1 MLDPKLLRNET
12 QAVAT
17 ALARRG
23 YDFDVAAYDALEAR
37 RKQLQE
43 RTESLQAERNQRSKA
58 IGKAKAAGD
67 DIAPLKQAVSGL
79 GEQLDA
85 ARQQLQ
91 AVRAELA
98 AMHSDM
104 PNLPDASVPD
114 GVDESE
120 NAEIRRWG
128 DVPEFDFEVRDH
140 LALGEGLQ
148 GMDAAV
154 AAQMTGARFMVL
166 QADIARLHRALIQ
179 FMLDVHVREH
189 GYREFNVP
197 YVVRA
202 HALFGTGQ
210 LPKFDED
217 LFRLNEPADYYL
229 IPTAEVPLSNLV
241 ADSIVAADSLP
252 RRYTAHT
259 PCFRA
264 EAGAAGRDVR
274 GMIRQHQ
281 FEKVELVQIVAP
293 EDSYAALEE
302 LTGHAEVILQRLQLP
317 YRVVALC
324 TGDLGFA
331 AAKTYDLEVWVPS
344 QDMYREISSCSNC
357 EAFQARRM
365 QARYRD
371 PETGKPKLV
380 HTLNG
385 SGIAV
390 GRTLVA
396 VMENY
401 QRADGSIG
409 IPDALQPFMGG
420 QQEIRPPAA

>member
-1 MLDPKLLRNET
+1 S
-12 QAVAT
+12 
-17 ALARRG
+17 AR
-23 YDFDVAAYDALEAR
+23 ASM
-37 RKQLQE
+37 QC
-43 RTESLQAERNQRSKA
+43 
-58 IGKAKAAGD
+58 
-67 DIAPLKQAVSGL
+67 DIPS
-79 GEQLDA
+79 
-85 ARQQLQ
+85 R
-91 AVRAELA
+91 
-98 AMHSDM
+98 
-104 PNLPDASVPD
+104 PDASVPV
-114 GVDESE
+114 GVDENE
-120 NAEIRRWG
+120 YAEIRRWG
-128 DVPEFDFEVRDH
+128 YLPEFDFDVRDH

-281 FEKVELVQIVAP
+281 FEI
-293 EDSYAALEE
+293 
-302 LTGHAEVILQRLQLP
+302 
-317 YRVVALC
+317 
-324 TGDLGFA
+324 
-331 AAKTYDLEVWVPS
+331 
-344 QDMYREISSCSNC
+344 
-357 EAFQARRM
+357 
-365 QARYRD
+365 
-371 PETGKPKLV
+371 
-380 HTLNG
+380 
-385 SGIAV
+385 
-390 GRTLVA
+390 GRA
-396 VMENY
+396 
-401 QRADGSIG
+401 S
-409 IPDALQPFMGG
+409 
-420 QQEIRPPAA
+420 